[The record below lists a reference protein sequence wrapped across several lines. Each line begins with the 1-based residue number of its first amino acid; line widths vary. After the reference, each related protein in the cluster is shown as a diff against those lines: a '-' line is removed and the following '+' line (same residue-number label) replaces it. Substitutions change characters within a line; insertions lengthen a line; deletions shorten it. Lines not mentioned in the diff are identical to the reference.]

1 MNFIDWWINVRKQE
15 YSTEDYFCNTAEDS
29 WNACKKEV
37 LKIINQT
44 PLGYRTEGEHEK
56 LERFA
61 DLISEK
67 VEKL

>member
-1 MNFIDWWINVRKQE
+1 MNFEEYLKQN
-15 YSTEDYFCNTAEDS
+15 YPKGFDSKITEFQIKEAWY
-29 WNACKKEV
+29 ACKQEV
-37 LKIINQT
+37 LKIINET

-61 DLISEK
+61 DLVFKK